1 MNDKEKKAWYRLL
14 RKYSKKNKDSIDEY
28 NKIVEKR
35 NFARDKWMDLPMT
48 SEECMLWRRKQQDL
62 DKELATRKI
71 QIDSLNEFFDALFGT
86 MKELGVVKE
95 SQKNDTNR

>member
-1 MNDKEKKAWYRLL
+1 MNDKEKKVCIRIMDKFA
-14 RKYSKKNKDSIDEY
+14 KKAKDSVDEY

-35 NFARDKWMDLPMT
+35 NFAKDKHMNLPMM
-48 SEECMLWRRKQQDL
+48 SEEGSEWMRKQGDL

-95 SQKNDTNR
+95 S

>member
-1 MNDKEKKAWYRLL
+1 MNDKEKKVCIRIMDKFA
-14 RKYSKKNKDSIDEY
+14 KKAKDSVDEY

-35 NFARDKWMDLPMT
+35 NFAKDKHMNLPMM
-48 SEECMLWRRKQQDL
+48 SEEGSEWMRKQGDL
-62 DKELATRKI
+62 DKELATLKI

-95 SQKNDTNR
+95 S

>member
-1 MNDKEKKAWYRLL
+1 MDKFAKKA
-14 RKYSKKNKDSIDEY
+14 KDSVDEY

-35 NFARDKWMDLPMT
+35 NFTRDKWMDLPIP

-86 MKELGVVKE
+86 MKKLGVVKK
-95 SQKNDTNR
+95 S

>member
-1 MNDKEKKAWYRLL
+1 
-14 RKYSKKNKDSIDEY
+14 
-28 NKIVEKR
+28 
-35 NFARDKWMDLPMT
+35 MDLPIP

-95 SQKNDTNR
+95 S

>member
-1 MNDKEKKAWYRLL
+1 MNDKEKKVCIRIMDKFA
-14 RKYSKKNKDSIDEY
+14 KKAKDSVDEY

-35 NFARDKWMDLPMT
+35 NFARDKWIDLPIP

-95 SQKNDTNR
+95 S